1 MLMTEQEART
11 KWCPHARVNTLVT
24 GTDYNETAVG
34 GAACNRADP
43 SSMYDK
49 ATCIASGCMAWRFV
63 DAEPVYER
71 RYVSD
76 DRFVTRYEEASKLPD
91 EQADAVLD
99 ALDAE
104 RNAFSDCW
112 KPEAPGSDMEFVGIS
127 FADDGPAEVIA
138 TFRRL
143 VRDRRGYCGAFGR
156 PEA

>member
-1 MLMTEQEART
+1 MLMTEEQART
-11 KWCPHARVNTLVT
+11 KWCPHARV
-24 GTDYNETAVG
+24 TDGSCSDESG
-34 GAACNRADP
+34 GNNRWLDA
-43 SSMYDK
+43 K
-49 ATCIASGCMAWRFV
+49 GEENCRCIASDCMAWRFV
-63 DAEPVYER
+63 DAEPIYAR

-104 RNAFSDCW
+104 RKAFSDSW
-112 KPEAPGSDMEFVGIS
+112 KPEAPEPGMEFVGIS
-127 FADDGPAEVIA
+127 FADEGPAEVIA
-138 TFRRL
+138 TFRWL